1 MRPVLIPLMER
12 VGRAALRSRGL
23 TTRDVDTPLG
33 PVHVYDGP
41 GQGSLPPVVL
51 LHGIGSSATPFA
63 PLIARLLPNVRRVI
77 APDYP
82 GHGFSADPASEV
94 TPVALFEAMTG
105 ALDRLVDTPALVVGN
120 SLGGAIALHYA
131 VTRPERVAGLVLLSP
146 AGAKSTDEE
155 WRQLVTSFD
164 LRSRA
169 EAVAF
174 LERLYHRMPL
184 VARLVA
190 HELADATMN
199 RPAVRRDPRQG
210 DEQRSPHA
218 RGARGAAHAGAA
230 PLGPVRAPAAR
241 VALRLLPQT
250 PSLARPHR
258 AAAPAG
264 ARAAGGLAAAG
275 GEPDPQVRSADGA
288 TTLALRGSKG
298 PSCALAGPS

>member
-63 PLIARLLPNVRRVI
+63 PLIARLQPNVRRVI

-94 TPVALFEAMTG
+94 TPLALFEAMTG
-105 ALDRLVDTPALVVGN
+105 VLDRLLDSPALVIGN

-131 VTRPERVAGLVLLSP
+131 VSRPERVAGLVLLSP
-146 AGAKSTDEE
+146 AGAKSTDQE
-155 WRQLVTSFD
+155 WRQLIASFD

-174 LERLYHRMPL
+174 LGRLYHRMPL

-199 RPAVRRDPRQG
+199 RPAVRQILATATSNEAFTA
-210 DEQRSPHA
+210 EQL
-218 RGARGAAHAGAA
+218 AAL
-230 PLGPVRAPAAR
+230 PMPV
-241 VALRLLPQT
+241 LLLWGQSERLLPESHFDYYRRHL
-250 PSLARPHR
+250 PSHALIERPHR
-258 AAAPAG
+258 LGHVPQGDSPLRVANRILRF
-264 ARAAGGLAAAG
+264 ARRMT
-275 GEPDPQVRSADGA
+275 PQG
-288 TTLALRGSKG
+288 
-298 PSCALAGPS
+298 